1 MSKIKL
7 NELAQFAEIIA
18 AVAVVMSLI
27 YVGKEVQSNTA
38 AVRGAAMQAVAT
50 ADADALLTI
59 AADATLSEIVRLGHQ
74 DPSQL
79 TPPDAFRYYLF
90 MRQFWLSFQNIY
102 QQSELGLMDQS
113 VWRSYVSIICGMA
126 DRPGPQKTWSDH
138 AGILDTAF
146 VAVVEECEN
155 R

>member
-1 MSKIKL
+1 MPKIKL
-7 NELAQFAEIIA
+7 LELAQIAEIIA

-50 ADADALLTI
+50 TDADILMSVASG
-59 AADATLSEIVRLGHQ
+59 ATFSEIVRLGHQ
-74 DPSQL
+74 DTSQL
-79 TPPDAFRYYLF
+79 TPPDAFRYILF

-102 QQSELGLMDQS
+102 QQSELGLIDQS
-113 VWRSYVSIICGMA
+113 VWRSYVSVICGMA
-126 DRPGPQKTWSDH
+126 FRPGVQKTWPDH
-138 AGILDTAF
+138 AQILDAGF
-146 VAVVEECEN
+146 VAVVEDCKK

>member
-1 MSKIKL
+1 MSKTKL
-7 NELAQFAEIIA
+7 NELAQIAEIIA

-38 AVRGAAMQAVAT
+38 AVRGAAMQAIAT
-50 ADADALLTI
+50 TDADILMTVAS
-59 AADATLSEIVRLGHQ
+59 DATLSEIVRLGHQ

-79 TPPDAFRYYLF
+79 TPSDSFRYSLF

-102 QQSELGLMDQS
+102 QQSELGLLDQS
-113 VWRSYVSIICGMA
+113 VWQSYVSVICEMA
-126 DRPGPQKTWSDH
+126 SRPGVQKTWSNH

-146 VAVVEECEN
+146 VAEIEDCEN
-155 R
+155 D